1 MEEQRKTLTLF
12 ELNALVRQTLELGMP
27 DDYWVEAELSEIH
40 EVRGHCYMELIQK
53 DDHNNTP
60 VAKASAKCWAS
71 TWRLAR
77 PHFERVTGQQLHAG
91 MKVLLKVSAQFH
103 ENYGFSWIVTDID
116 PTFTMG
122 DMARKRQEII
132 RQLKEEGVFDL
143 QKELQ
148 LPMFCQRIAVI
159 SSANAAGYGDFVNQ
173 LENNDYG
180 FRFHTQLFPAV
191 MQGEGVEQSVIAAL
205 NKIFARL
212 KKEDSSLFTLH
223 SSLNFDCVVIIR
235 GGGATSDLSGFD
247 TLALAENVANFPL
260 PVITGIGHERDES
273 VLDMVSHTRVK
284 TPTAAAAFLISNLK
298 SVLDE
303 IEDSEQRIHA
313 KVKQRMDMEKIRLL
327 NYAQKIPMLFSVVRT
342 RQEALLGQLLVKM
355 RSSIGYRL
363 QDECHRLIVLQNNM
377 QPVLYRKLTDERH
390 LLDLLSQRLI
400 GLDPNRL
407 LKRGYSITLKNGR
420 TVRDVSQLKE
430 GDELETRFENGTVRS
445 VVNQVNNKS

>member
-27 DDYWVEAELSEIH
+27 DDYWVEAELSEVH

-77 PHFERVTGQQLHAG
+77 PHFERVTGQQLHPG

-116 PTFTMG
+116 PTYTMG

-298 SVLDE
+298 NVLDE

-363 QDECHRLIVLQNNM
+363 QYERHRLIVLQNNM
-377 QPVLYRKLTDERH
+377 QPVLNRKLTDERH

>member
-27 DDYWVEAELSEIH
+27 DDYWVEAELSEVH

-116 PTFTMG
+116 PTYTMG

-148 LPMFCQRIAVI
+148 LPMFCQHIAVI
-159 SSANAAGYGDFVNQ
+159 SSANAAGYGDFVNP

-303 IEDSEQRIHA
+303 IEDCEQRIHA

-363 QDECHRLIVLQNNM
+363 QNERHRLIVLQNNM

>member
-27 DDYWVEAELSEIH
+27 DDYWVEAELSEVH

-116 PTFTMG
+116 PTYTMG

-303 IEDSEQRIHA
+303 IEDCEQRIHA

-363 QDECHRLIVLQNNM
+363 QNERHRLIVLQNNM

>member
-27 DDYWVEAELSEIH
+27 DDYWVEAELSEVH

-116 PTFTMG
+116 PTYTMG

-173 LENNDYG
+173 LDGNEYG

-191 MQGEGVEQSVIAAL
+191 MQGEAVEQSVIAAL

-303 IEDSEQRIHA
+303 IEDCEQRIHA

-363 QDECHRLIVLQNNM
+363 QDERHRLIVLQNNM
-377 QPVLYRKLTDERH
+377 QPVLKRKLTDERH

>member
-116 PTFTMG
+116 PTYTMG

-132 RQLKEEGVFDL
+132 RLLKEEGVFNL

-148 LPMFCQRIAVI
+148 LPMFCHRIAVI

-173 LENNDYG
+173 LDGNEYG

-298 SVLDE
+298 NVLDE
-303 IEDSEQRIHA
+303 IEDCEQRIHA

-363 QDECHRLIVLQNNM
+363 QDERHRLIVLQNNM
-377 QPVLYRKLTDERH
+377 QPLLYRKLTDERH

>member
-27 DDYWVEAELSEIH
+27 DDYWVEAELSEVH

-116 PTFTMG
+116 PTYTMG

-148 LPMFCQRIAVI
+148 LPMFCQHIAVI

-173 LENNDYG
+173 LDGNEYG

-191 MQGEGVEQSVIAAL
+191 MQGEAVEQSVISAL
-205 NKIFARL
+205 EKIYA
-212 KKEDSSLFTLH
+212 EISSGQTGQ
-223 SSLNFDCVVIIR
+223 SFDCVVIIR

-303 IEDSEQRIHA
+303 IEDCEQRIHA

-327 NYAQKIPMLFSVVRT
+327 NYSQKIPMLFSVVRT

-363 QDECHRLIVLQNNM
+363 QDERHRLIVLQNNM
-377 QPVLYRKLTDERH
+377 QPVLNRKLTDERH

>member
-27 DDYWVEAELSEIH
+27 DDYWVEAELSEVH

-116 PTFTMG
+116 PTYTMG

-205 NKIFARL
+205 NKIFARF

-303 IEDSEQRIHA
+303 IEDCEQRIHA
-313 KVKQRMDMEKIRLL
+313 KVRQRMDMEKIRLL

-363 QDECHRLIVLQNNM
+363 QNERHRLIVLQNNM

>member
-12 ELNALVRQTLELGMP
+12 ELNALVRQTLELEMP
-27 DDYWVEAELSEIH
+27 DDYWVEAELSEVH

-116 PTFTMG
+116 PTYTMG
-122 DMARKRQEII
+122 DMARKRLEII

-173 LENNDYG
+173 LDGNEYG

-191 MQGEGVEQSVIAAL
+191 MQGEGVEQSVISAL
-205 NKIFARL
+205 EKIYA
-212 KKEDSSLFTLH
+212 EISSGQTGQ
-223 SSLNFDCVVIIR
+223 SFDCVVIIR

-303 IEDSEQRIHA
+303 IEDCEQRIHA

-342 RQEALLGQLLVKM
+342 RQEALLGQLLIKM

-363 QDECHRLIVLQNNM
+363 QNEHHRLIVLQNNM

-390 LLDLLSQRLI
+390 QLDLLSQRLI

-407 LKRGYSITLKNGR
+407 LKRGYSITLKDGR
-420 TVRDVSQLKE
+420 TVRDVSQLKG